1 MPNYIKSAAPNLH
14 VRPLSTSVPEIV
26 KGVID
31 DIRSNGDVS
40 VRQYSEKFDKWSP
53 VSFKLSEEE
62 IKDIIS
68 RVPEQTIK
76 DIKEVQENVRKFAIA
91 QRKSISDI
99 EIEIQPGV
107 HLGHKNLPISSV
119 GAYVPFLL
127 LLLFFGCKVLI
138 YVIVTSLVV
147 ATLSSH
153 PRT

>member
-1 MPNYIKSAAPNLH
+1 MPNYIKSAAPKPH
-14 VRPLSTSVPEIV
+14 AGPSSTSVPAIV

-31 DIRSNGDVS
+31 DIRSNGDTA
-40 VRQYSEKFDKWSP
+40 VRKYSEKFDKWSP
-53 VSFKLSEEE
+53 TSFKLSEEE

-91 QRKSISDI
+91 QRNSISDI

-119 GAYVPFLL
+119 GAYLP
-127 LLLFFGCKVLI
+127 LFI
-138 YVIVTSLVV
+138 TTVIF
-147 ATLSSH
+147 
-153 PRT
+153 